1 VCHGVV
7 YAEHPQFNLHVNQ
20 RRHRQQR
27 QKPHARLNP
36 TREDP
41 GESTGAEVLNMDSK
55 GPRVRRSED
64 DPASASP
71 DLPAEGLG
79 LVEKSVHQA

>member
-7 YAEHPQFNLHVNQ
+7 YAEHPQFNLHANQ
-20 RRHRQQR
+20 RR

-71 DLPAEGLG
+71 DLPAEGLE
-79 LVEKSVHQA
+79 LVEKSVH

>member
-1 VCHGVV
+1 MHNALSLTSMPTSAATVSRAKNPHVCPLQMIQG
-7 YAEHPQFNLHVNQ
+7 EN
-20 RRHRQQR
+20 
-27 QKPHARLNP
+27 
-36 TREDP
+36 P
-41 GESTGAEVLNMDSK
+41 GEPSRAESLKRNSE

-79 LVEKSVHQA
+79 LIEKSVH

>member
-7 YAEHPQFNLHVNQ
+7 YAEHPQFNLHANQ

-41 GESTGAEVLNMDSK
+41 GEPSRAESLKRNSE

-64 DPASASP
+64 DLASASP

-79 LVEKSVHQA
+79 LVEKSVH

>member
-1 VCHGVV
+1 MIQG
-7 YAEHPQFNLHVNQ
+7 EN
-20 RRHRQQR
+20 
-27 QKPHARLNP
+27 
-36 TREDP
+36 P
-41 GESTGAEVLNMDSK
+41 GEPSRAESLKRNSE